1 MWTKAAPPNL
11 ILSLYCPPTPL
22 RLPKLHPIG
31 GIESR
36 NLSPPA
42 MRDCDWRGREGI
54 GSFIGAGDKVRGLF
68 VEFEQALF
76 NLKPDKGENDPGMWM
91 SEPNTT
97 RIESGFEAPAL
108 NNGDGSDVE

>member
-54 GSFIGAGDKVRGLF
+54 GSFIGA
-68 VEFEQALF
+68 
-76 NLKPDKGENDPGMWM
+76 DKGENDPGMWM